1 MGRKPTLTDV
11 ARASGVSP
19 ATVDRVINH
28 RGGVNAAKEERVLR
42 AARELGLDRRLD
54 FTHRQ
59 IRRITVMIQPPENP
73 FHAELRKGIDEDEL
87 IAAFRV
93 LARASL
99 RGTTLQQAATKL
111 NAGFTVVVN

>member
-1 MGRKPTLTDV
+1 MPTYTFKRTGVCTGGNHHIIEVTD
-11 ARASGVSP
+11 
-19 ATVDRVINH
+19 
-28 RGGVNAAKEERVLR
+28 GVNR
-42 AARELGLDRRLD
+42 RELHVD
-54 FTHRQ
+54 T
-59 IRRITVMIQPPENP
+59 T
-73 FHAELRKGIDEDEL
+73 ELRKGIDEDEL